1 VADAIKGSG
10 RMRSNISG
18 SEALAILWAMTG
30 SDWYS
35 QFVFQT
41 GWTPDRYEEWLGVA
55 LINPAPGAGGR
66 RSFWDEAL
74 KGTPER
80 ADLILA
86 ASGSATTPRSA

>member
-1 VADAIKGSG
+1 MADAIKGSG
-10 RMRSNISG
+10 RMRSNISA

-55 LINPAPGAGGR
+55 LINLLLEPADDG
-66 RSFWDEAL
+66 
-74 KGTPER
+74 
-80 ADLILA
+80 
-86 ASGSATTPRSA
+86 ASGTRP